1 MLFRSPSTW
10 HEWWLTEQIGTSSNL
25 CLQAMHSLND
35 RLKVVWFIVADCQN
49 QTVLHSAN
57 HSQQIWLLMKMM
69 IKVWD
74 NNIRW
79 LNKGRTIQNRATVPF
94 HSLQI
99 DLQEIWC
106 KSFQMYQAF
115 SSGGSPTTE
124 NDGCQRNNLF
134 QKDSLVNTQP
144 AQHPLLSKMESHHC
158 SFYSKLH
165 IC

>member
-1 MLFRSPSTW
+1 MSPSTW
-10 HEWWLTEQIGTSSNL
+10 HEWWLTEQIGHFIQFMPSSHAL
-25 CLQAMHSLND
+25 
-35 RLKVVWFIVADCQN
+35 LKWPAKSGMIYCCQNN

-57 HSQQIWLLMKMM
+57 HSQQISLLMKMM

-79 LNKGRTIQNRATVPF
+79 LNKGRTIQNRATEPLQ
-94 HSLQI
+94 SLQI
-99 DLQEIWC
+99 DLQELWC
-106 KSFQMYQAF
+106 ESFQMYQAL